1 MAKDWKAGERM
12 VGTRLGGERV
22 PINGRARGSAP
33 DVKHLDLGLEV
44 KTRKAIPGWLK
55 EGMEQAVA
63 SAGKRLPIVIV
74 HEDRSSWDSA
84 LVFVRLADFQARFM
98 VDGRLR

>member
-1 MAKDWKAGERM
+1 MKSWKAGER
-12 VGTRLGGERV
+12 VIAARLSGQRV

-33 DVKHLDLGLEV
+33 DVEQVDLGVEV
-44 KTRKAIPGWLK
+44 KTRKSIPGWLK

-74 HEDRSSWDSA
+74 HEDRSSWNSA
-84 LVFVRLADFQARFM
+84 LVFVRLSDFESRFM
-98 VDGRLR
+98 LAGRLR